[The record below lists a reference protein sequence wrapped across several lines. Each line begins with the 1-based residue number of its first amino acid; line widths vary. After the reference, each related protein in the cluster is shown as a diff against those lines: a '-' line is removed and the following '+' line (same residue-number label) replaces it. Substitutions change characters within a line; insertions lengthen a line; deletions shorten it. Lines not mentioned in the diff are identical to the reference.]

1 MSGDLICNLMLS
13 NAVEA
18 TEWDSSA
25 RSSLLLSSK
34 GHDESTEDGGT
45 CLQTLVESYPCA
57 KVLLRIT
64 ANVWM
69 DGHESYAFLNQIY
82 FISVRILLVLCSI
95 SSLIMCVWY
104 GVAHKPAPIIIIM
117 LAMTIIFISVIPGQ
131 RANQAKLRV
140 RSGIS
145 KQQLD
150 KCMLITAIYSTISVV
165 FVLCAVAATAA
176 EMKALNTAAWYQV
189 LANIYGVGLIY
200 LTGYLSFNLL
210 MLLVD
215 LHVALA
221 GVEWLLLACHS
232 RTITTQQ
239 LCRTRDAVQSTQR
252 ESIWTTNII
261 LVPCVAAVVDI
272 ICIVFLLNNTIHNRY
287 IRIANIAYI
296 GLNLKEVMFLAIAF
310 WYVAEVNG
318 RADELTLQL
327 SKPLPTF
334 TADLERLQ
342 LHATSISDPISYKL
356 LFLRISW
363 RSVGVSATGFCVS
376 LLVGLVKNV
385 VGL

>member
-1 MSGDLICNLMLS
+1 MKSMLPS
-13 NAVEA
+13 SVEPN
-18 TEWDSSA
+18 ERDSS
-25 RSSLLLSSK
+25 SSTALLLSSK
-34 GHDESTEDGGT
+34 EYDENIDEDGVS
-45 CLQTLVESYPCA
+45 LQTRVEAYPSA
-57 KVLLRIT
+57 KVLLRLSASIWIPGDDT
-64 ANVWM
+64 LSH
-69 DGHESYAFLNQIY
+69 GYKIY
-82 FISVRILLVLCSI
+82 FVCVRVLLVACSI
-95 SSLIMCVWY
+95 SSLIMCLWY
-104 GVAHKPAPIIIIM
+104 AIAHKPAPIIIIM

-131 RANQAKLRV
+131 RANQEKLRM

-150 KCMLITAIYSTISVV
+150 KCMLITALYSTIAVV
-165 FVLCAVAATAA
+165 FVLCAIAATAA
-176 EMKALNTAAWYQV
+176 EMESLHTTAWYQV
-189 LANIYGVGLIY
+189 LANIYGVGLLY

-232 RTITTQQ
+232 KTVTTQQ
-239 LCRTRDAVQSTQR
+239 LCSTRDAVHSAQR

-272 ICIVFLLNNTIHNRY
+272 ICIVFLLNNTIHDPY
-287 IRIANIAYI
+287 IRMANIAYI

-327 SKPLPTF
+327 SKPSATF
-334 TADLERLQ
+334 TADIERLQ

-376 LLVGLVKNV
+376 LLVGVVKNV
-385 VGL
+385 MGL